1 MHTINILVVD
11 DDVITLEL
19 VSLVLEDYT
28 TGNVDSFSKST
39 DAISELTAAKSNHY
53 GLIIS
58 DLVMPD
64 KNGLDVLATVRKLDK
79 KVPFLMLTANATR
92 DIVIKARKLGTDGF
106 MAKPFATNDL
116 LDKLDTLLN

>member
-19 VSLVLEDYT
+19 ITLVLEEYT
-28 TGNVDSFSKST
+28 SGEVDSFSKST
-39 DAISELTAAKSNHY
+39 DALNSLSVAKSGHY

-58 DLVMPD
+58 DLVMPE
-64 KNGLDVLATVRKLDK
+64 KTGLDVLTTVRKLDK
-79 KVPFLMLTANATR
+79 SVPFLMLTANVTK
-92 DIVIKARKLGTDGF
+92 DTVLKARKLGADGF

-116 LDKLDTLLN
+116 LDKLDTLLT